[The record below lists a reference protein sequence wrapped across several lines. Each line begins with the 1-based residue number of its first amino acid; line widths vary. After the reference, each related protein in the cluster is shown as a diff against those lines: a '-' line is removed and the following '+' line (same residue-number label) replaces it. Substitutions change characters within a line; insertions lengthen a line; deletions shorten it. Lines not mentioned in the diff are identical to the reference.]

1 MEASIHKKKC
11 GVKRK
16 NHKCGI
22 GLCNA
27 DEEEEYEPPVKIANL
42 GKLQAGE
49 AKPKNHVQRRCRKCL
64 MPLKSHPLPRGEGC
78 MIISKLADDEKVGII
93 KKQQQLTTEKNLSRK
108 REERKGKS
116 NEQIEIDRES
126 SKIRMASTT
135 NKEGTRKRMASEA
148 NKEHTRKRLA
158 STENKEGTRKRMA
171 STSNKEATRKR
182 LATKTGKEG
191 TKKRMASDRNKQKNK
206 ERKKIDFLKAK
217 KRSRS
222 EAYVGWCDPKSFE
235 KQKIPVLSLPKM
247 EEECVDCKSLMFPF
261 ENKRKKGDGFS
272 FSLCCE
278 YGK

>member
-1 MEASIHKKKC
+1 MVASIHKKKC

-126 SKIRMASTT
+126 SKIRMAQPQTRKEPEKEWHQKQT
-135 NKEGTRKRMASEA
+135 RNTPEKDWPQQKTKKEPEKEWPQHQTRKQQEKDWQLKLARKLLKELQKEGVNPCKHNHS
-148 NKEHTRKRLA
+148 
-158 STENKEGTRKRMA
+158 
-171 STSNKEATRKR
+171 
-182 LATKTGKEG
+182 
-191 TKKRMASDRNKQKNK
+191 
-206 ERKKIDFLKAK
+206 
-217 KRSRS
+217 KRS
-222 EAYVGWCDPKSFE
+222 
-235 KQKIPVLSLPKM
+235 
-247 EEECVDCKSLMFPF
+247 
-261 ENKRKKGDGFS
+261 
-272 FSLCCE
+272 
-278 YGK
+278 